1 MRAKTASS
9 TGSIDMKGKPL
20 AEWRAIRG
28 LVEAGAAIPL
38 VAQASGRSARR
49 IEIVAER
56 EGWRLDR
63 VPAEDLADRVRQ
75 VSALLVEHVEKLGRK
90 ALEEGARISKGEI
103 DGLLSL
109 IKGLDKMAE
118 VARSEETAK
127 NKQIRR
133 DEDLREKLEHMHR
146 RIFEFAREIAA
157 EMVAA
162 NNRPA

>member
-1 MRAKTASS
+1 
-9 TGSIDMKGKPL
+9 MKGKPL
-20 AEWRAIRG
+20 AEWRAIRA
-28 LVEAGAAIPL
+28 LVEAGAAIEL

-49 IEIVAER
+49 IAIVAER

-63 VPAEDLADRVRQ
+63 VPEEDLAEKVRI
-75 VSALLVEHVEKLGRK
+75 VSGMLVEHVEKLGRK
-90 ALEEGARISKGEI
+90 ALEEGVRISKGEI

-118 VARSEETAK
+118 ITRSEETAK

-133 DEDLREKLEHMHR
+133 DEDLKEKLQHIHR
-146 RIFEFAREIAA
+146 RIFELAREIAA

-162 NNRPA
+162 NNRSA